1 MAKDT
6 RTLTLKILA
15 DVDKL
20 NKSLNQG
27 ENDVK
32 TFGDKVEAFGKKMGA
47 AFAAAGAAAAAYAGK
62 LAIDGVK
69 AALEDEQAQ
78 VRLATA
84 LKSAAGATQLQIDKT
99 EQFISKM
106 QLATGV
112 ADTDLRNAMGRLTLS
127 TNSVAKSQELLSL
140 ALDISKAR
148 GLSLETVSNALG
160 KAYDG
165 QTTALAR
172 LGLGFSSAELKGKSF
187 DDITKNLAN
196 TFGGAAAANA
206 NTFQGRIDRLKQ
218 AFDESKEA
226 VGARLLPIIE
236 KMITIFIQ
244 NVIPA
249 LGRVAEFFKPIS
261 DAIERNRESFQKFG
275 QLLQDYV
282 IPILAVS
289 FAGALKVVANVAG
302 FVIDVIGKVAGAI
315 TTVVNGAISG
325 INALIKAYNAIPL
338 LPNIP
343 TIGNISA
350 PKITTPGISTSFPKS
365 SVPTITPP
373 TITGGGST
381 GGTGT
386 AAKTTSGAAFDLSSI
401 PVTGDASGTA
411 GAKILA
417 SLPKAPTNNVT
428 VNIGVA
434 GDPEGTARAVVD
446 VLNKSLLRGTGGL
459 GGLVDLG

>member
-99 EQFISKM
+99 EDFISKM

-127 TNSVAKSQELLSL
+127 TNSVSKSQELLSL

-249 LGRVAEFFKPIS
+249 LGKVAEFFRPIS

-282 IPILAVS
+282 IPILAVG

-302 FVIDVIGKVAGAI
+302 FVIDIIGKIAGAI
-315 TTVVNGAISG
+315 TTVVNGAIDG
-325 INALIKAYNAIPL
+325 INALIKRYNALPL
-338 LPNIP
+338 TPNIP

-350 PKITTPGISTSFPKS
+350 PKITTPSISTSIPKT

-417 SLPKAPTNNVT
+417 SLPKPSNSIT